1 MADLTVNDLALRYG
15 DNEALKGV
23 SISVPA
29 AKVAALLGP
38 SGSGKTTLLRAVAG
52 LETPHCGSIRIGD
65 NVLFD
70 AAAKVDEPPE
80 ARGLGLVLRSYALW
94 PHRTVFENIAYGLKL
109 RHVRAADIK
118 ARVEGTLDKIGLKH
132 LSRRYPHQISGEQQ
146 QRVALARA
154 LIYEPAVILLDEPLA
169 NLDPKLRDEARAW
182 LRHLIVS
189 LRLSAL
195 LVTHDQVE
203 AMAMADRIVLLNGGR
218 VEQQGLPVELY
229 AQPATLFAAQFMGN
243 NNRLEGSLVE
253 RADKRAVIDVMGV
266 RLEGVASTTAAI
278 GDKATGIIRLEKVTL
293 GGGPG
298 ANRILMSLKA
308 QMFVGERWE
317 LLFAKDALTVRT
329 YVSAP
334 LKHELYHVEFP
345 PHALWIF

>member
-52 LETPHCGSIRIGD
+52 LETPHRGSIRIGD

-169 NLDPKLRDEARAW
+169 KLDPKLRDEARAW

>member
-52 LETPHCGSIRIGD
+52 LETPHRGSIRIGD
-65 NVLFD
+65 NILFD

-80 ARGLGLVLRSYALW
+80 TRGLGLVLRSYALW

>member
-52 LETPHCGSIRIGD
+52 LETPHRGSIRIGD

-154 LIYEPAVILLDEPLA
+154 LIYEPAVNLLDEPLA

>member
-52 LETPHCGSIRIGD
+52 LETPHRGSIRIGD

>member
-52 LETPHCGSIRIGD
+52 LETPHRGSIRIGD

-70 AAAKVDEPPE
+70 AAAKVDEPTE

-218 VEQQGLPVELY
+218 VEQQGSPVELY

-266 RLEGVASTTAAI
+266 RLEGIASTTAAI

>member
-23 SISVPA
+23 SITVPA

-52 LETPHCGSIRIGD
+52 LETPHRGSIRIGD
-65 NVLFD
+65 NILFD

>member
-23 SISVPA
+23 SITVPA

-52 LETPHCGSIRIGD
+52 LETPHRGSIRIGD

-169 NLDPKLRDEARAW
+169 NLGPKLRDEARAW

-317 LLFAKDALTVRT
+317 LLFAKDGLTVRT

>member
-1 MADLTVNDLALRYG
+1 MADLTINDLALRYG

-23 SISVPA
+23 SITVPA

-52 LETPHCGSIRIGD
+52 LETPHRGSIRIGD

>member
-52 LETPHCGSIRIGD
+52 LETPHRGSIRIGD

-70 AAAKVDEPPE
+70 AAAKVDEPTE

>member
-23 SISVPA
+23 SIAVPA
-29 AKVAALLGP
+29 AKVAVLLGP

-52 LETPHCGSIRIGD
+52 LETPHRGSIRIGD

>member
-1 MADLTVNDLALRYG
+1 MADLTVNNLALRYG

-23 SISVPA
+23 SITVPA

-52 LETPHCGSIRIGD
+52 LETPHRGSIRIGD

>member
-52 LETPHCGSIRIGD
+52 LETPHRGSIRIGD

-132 LSRRYPHQISGEQQ
+132 LSRRFPHQISGEQQ

>member
-52 LETPHCGSIRIGD
+52 LETPHRGSIRIGD

-80 ARGLGLVLRSYALW
+80 TRGLGLVLRSYALW

>member
-23 SISVPA
+23 SITVPA
-29 AKVAALLGP
+29 AKVTALLGP

-52 LETPHCGSIRIGD
+52 LETPHRGSIRIGD

>member
-23 SISVPA
+23 SITVPA

-52 LETPHCGSIRIGD
+52 LETPHRGSIRIGD

-80 ARGLGLVLRSYALW
+80 TRGLGLVLRSYALW

>member
-23 SISVPA
+23 SITVPA

-52 LETPHCGSIRIGD
+52 LETPHRGSIRIGD